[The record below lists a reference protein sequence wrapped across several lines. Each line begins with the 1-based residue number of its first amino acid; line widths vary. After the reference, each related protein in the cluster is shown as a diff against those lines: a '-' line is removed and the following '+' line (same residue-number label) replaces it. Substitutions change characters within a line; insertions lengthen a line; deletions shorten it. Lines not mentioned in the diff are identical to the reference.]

1 MSYSG
6 RWQTDTLERNHDQP
20 EHCLRS
26 IWADARRDAEE
37 PAQAVAR
44 AADGP
49 GGQAGWGGLGR
60 WWSLGAA
67 IAAGLALAGAFP
79 PVGVWPLAVA
89 GPALLTLAVR
99 GKRTLPAF
107 GLGLACGLVFFVGLL
122 SWLVNVAWYAWA
134 ALAGLE
140 ALIFAVAVAA
150 LPPLLRLRGW
160 PLAVAGWWVAQE
172 AIRDRVPWGGFPW
185 GRLAMSQ
192 ASAPTAGWSA
202 IGGPPVLTFLLALAG
217 AVVAYLV
224 ISALAA
230 AREPDRRDGS
240 PNPHPISQMDSGIH
254 RAGRPGR
261 VRWIPES
268 IARFAGLT
276 AGSAPKR

>member
-1 MSYSG
+1 MPQITLMAANSAKPRRLNGPLLADIYQFILVWPTGYSG
-6 RWQTDTLERNHDQP
+6 PLADGYARKRPPRLLNDQP

-26 IWADARRDAEE
+26 IWTEARRAH
-37 PAQAVAR
+37 
-44 AADGP
+44 
-49 GGQAGWGGLGR
+49 GWDGLGGR
-60 WWSLGAA
+60 WSLGLA

-79 PVGVWPLAVA
+79 PVGIWPLAIA
-89 GPALLTLAVR
+89 GPALLTLAVWR
-99 GKRTLPAF
+99 KRTLPAF
-107 GLGLACGLVFFVGLL
+107 GLGLACGAVFFVGLL

-140 ALIFAVAVAA
+140 ALIFAVTVIA

-202 IGGPPVLTFLLALAG
+202 IGGPPVLTLLAALAG
-217 AVVAYLV
+217 TGIAYLV
-224 ISALAA
+224 VTAMTGA
-230 AREPDRRDGS
+230 ARASGQVDR
-240 PNPHPISQMDSGIH
+240 
-254 RAGRPGR
+254 GR
-261 VRWIPES
+261 
-268 IARFAGLT
+268 
-276 AGSAPKR
+276 K